1 MDRAKY
7 PKAVTSN
14 GPLNYAVK
22 ILEIQAQI
30 EALVTDDGQAC
41 FHGPAIAI
49 YNTLPVMTP
58 DGGGIR
64 PMGIARDWNCLR
76 FKVSFSARSRF

>member
-1 MDRAKY
+1 MVRY
-7 PKAVTSN
+7 TMQ
-14 GPLNYAVK
+14 VK

-49 YNTLPVMTP
+49 YNTLPVVTP
-58 DGGGIR
+58 DGGEYKANGDR
-64 PMGIARDWNCLR
+64 KGLELSP
-76 FKVSFSARSRF
+76 F

>member
-30 EALVTDDGQAC
+30 EALVTYDGQAC
-41 FHGPAIAI
+41 FDRPAIAI
-49 YNTLPVMTP
+49 YDTLSVVTP
-58 DGGGIR
+58 DGGEYKANGDR
-64 PMGIARDWNCLR
+64 KGLELSP
-76 FKVSFSARSRF
+76 F